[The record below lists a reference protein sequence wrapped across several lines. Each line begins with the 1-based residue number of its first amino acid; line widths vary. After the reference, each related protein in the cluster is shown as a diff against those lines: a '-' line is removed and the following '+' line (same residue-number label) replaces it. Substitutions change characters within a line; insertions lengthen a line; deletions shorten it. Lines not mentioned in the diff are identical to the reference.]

1 MESLGKSPSVF
12 SVELMTDYMSAIVAL
27 VAVTCLLTEGLLFV
41 LKQPTDLP
49 MIKLK
54 QRSRSSRMRFGLL
67 LAYGAN

>member
-27 VAVTCLLTEGLLFV
+27 VAVTGLLTEGLLFV

-49 MIKLK
+49 MIKQNQSPIFSDGVWSFASLW
-54 QRSRSSRMRFGLL
+54 G
-67 LAYGAN
+67 